1 MTKEH
6 EARPVFVVYAKA
18 RANRR
23 GGAQGSMFSGLMPAM
38 VTPFDERG
46 EVDLRAAE
54 AVGERLIDTGVDGIS
69 ALGST
74 GKFSYLSSD

>member
-1 MTKEH
+1 
-6 EARPVFVVYAKA
+6 
-18 RANRR
+18 
-23 GGAQGSMFSGLMPAM
+23 MFSGLMPAM